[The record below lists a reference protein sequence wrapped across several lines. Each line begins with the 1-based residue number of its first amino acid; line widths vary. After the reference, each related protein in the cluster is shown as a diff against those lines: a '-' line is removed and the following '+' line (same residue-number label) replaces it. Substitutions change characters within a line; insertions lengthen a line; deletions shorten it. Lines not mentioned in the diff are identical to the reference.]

1 MLFLRNS
8 LYKGTFQKSRDVR
21 LSIMDFSYILVMQ
34 NLKEGRKPKLE
45 EKQGIRDGREVRK
58 TTRQKGQSLLTPAVI
73 SH

>member
-1 MLFLRNS
+1 
-8 LYKGTFQKSRDVR
+8 
-21 LSIMDFSYILVMQ
+21 MDFSYILVMQ